1 MGRTRG
7 PQGFTLMEND
17 HGRKGGACSRGLG
30 RGAQML
36 LQDPDQGIVRRGGG
50 DPERG
55 RCQRTDAR
63 REDGQERPGQAESQM
78 GECGGKRVLP

>member
-17 HGRKGGACSRGLG
+17 HGRKGGACSGGLA
-30 RGAQML
+30 GARKCFSKIQTRALSAEVGETQNGAGAKGQM
-36 LQDPDQGIVRRGGG
+36 PGERMGRRGQ
-50 DPERG
+50 G
-55 RCQRTDAR
+55 RQSR
-63 REDGQERPGQAESQM
+63 M